1 LRSNPLRIYEG
12 GDEDKIKNNHEDE
25 EGGEIK
31 NKKIKTRKERTNT
44 REYIWRE
51 SKCGTG
57 EKADLELDNSLS
69 CVAYSNR
76 CTHHSSG

>member
-31 NKKIKTRKERTNT
+31 NKKIKTGKERTST
-44 REYIWRE
+44 REY
-51 SKCGTG
+51 
-57 EKADLELDNSLS
+57 
-69 CVAYSNR
+69 V
-76 CTHHSSG
+76 